1 VTAGRVAA
9 TGDGRHIVLVRPDTV
24 QVMDA
29 RFLDDLAKLA
39 SGAFGTAAGMREEMD
54 AMVRHRFERWLKDM
68 DVPSRDEVEAT
79 RAIAAEA
86 RRRQEEMEARIVA
99 LEANVA
105 TLLAERE
112 LSADRPGPKRPARK
126 SGDSD

>member
-1 VTAGRVAA
+1 
-9 TGDGRHIVLVRPDTV
+9 
-24 QVMDA
+24 MDA

-39 SGAFGTAAGMREEMD
+39 SGAFGTAAGMREEME
-54 AMVRHRFERWLKDM
+54 AMVRHRFERWLKEM

-79 RAIAAEA
+79 RAMAAEA
-86 RRRQEEMEARIVA
+86 RLRQEELEARIVA

-112 LSADRPGPKRPARK
+112 LATDRPGPKRPARK

>member
-1 VTAGRVAA
+1 
-9 TGDGRHIVLVRPDTV
+9 
-24 QVMDA
+24 MDA

-86 RRRQEEMEARIVA
+86 RRRQEDLEARIVA

-126 SGDSD
+126 GGATD